1 MPELVYQ
8 SEDDPEYNKKI
19 QEMENEQEKLSHGG
33 QSENIKCDV
42 RLDFQKER
50 KERMEKGHIRR
61 DSG

>member
-33 QSENIKCDV
+33 
-42 RLDFQKER
+42 
-50 KERMEKGHIRR
+50 
-61 DSG
+61 